1 MSDLS
6 QEEVTDTDPGIK
18 PAEGSYILWALRWIF
33 VPNSLLLM
41 IITEYV
47 PRTKPEAIV
56 CLIRNLLSQEVNW
69 LWTSNLV
76 ETDAQI
82 TSLVS
87 VAILGK
93 FVELSCL
100 VREALIVYAYAAD
113 DILVTAV

>member
-1 MSDLS
+1 
-6 QEEVTDTDPGIK
+6 
-18 PAEGSYILWALRWIF
+18 
-33 VPNSLLLM
+33 M

-47 PRTKPEAIV
+47 PRTKPETIV
-56 CLIRNLLSQEVNW
+56 RLIRNLLSQEVNW

-87 VAILGK
+87 VAIFGK

-100 VREALIVYAYAAD
+100 VREALIVHAYTAD